1 LSVILTIFAIRE
13 AEREKLLKEKEI
25 EEEQQRV
32 ASLIINRFDAMVS
45 DSEGRILN
53 LLSGSQTQSWDE
65 IFENVCS
72 TIIESEE
79 IVDEIFLVDEKS
91 QVLFPLFKPLF
102 SLDVKGRET
111 RRKNINIQN
120 DASLKRAERLEFQ
133 EKNYPLAIDQYKSIM
148 AAISDKDS
156 QVVLMSRMGR
166 CYEKNGQHA
175 NALKIY
181 QNVLQQCPDEAC
193 SDGIPVRIIA
203 LHQMGNIYRKI
214 QKNVEGAGVFLQ
226 LFEGLLDAR
235 WPLSKSQFH
244 FYRDKITASLETI
257 ILDMSDG
264 EETKRLSRQW
274 KELRQIEEDVL
285 DRMSKIMSL
294 TEDVVPYIGS
304 NLMESFASEN
314 NFRRFSKTV
323 AGDTYIVSQVKMAD
337 DTLFC
342 VSLDPEVLVEKYLP
356 SVLGQLEMQKGWHVQ
371 VSGESER
378 VLAETEGVQQNP
390 PPPQLGY
397 SMQFDETLPPW
408 KINIYQSHPNLAERQ
423 FITRRNIYILSVVV
437 VIAAIVF
444 GGVLA
449 IRSTAKEL
457 ELAKLKSDFV
467 STVSHEFRTPLTSIR
482 YLAELLQRD
491 RVKSKDRRKAYYKTI
506 ARESERL
513 NRFVENVLDFSKIE
527 AGMKE
532 YEFEETDMT
541 ELAKDTL
548 SRFQQ
553 QVNLKDFILE
563 SEVSEKVP
571 KIFADREAI
580 SRALFNLL
588 DNALKYSGKDPKVC
602 LRVRSD
608 GDYILMSVQDEGIGI
623 VSEEQKKVFEKFYR
637 SDKIHESNIKGSGIG
652 LNIVHHIVKAH
663 GGEVILKSEEGKGTN
678 VTIKLPVNLDKNK

>member
-1 LSVILTIFAIRE
+1 
-13 AEREKLLKEKEI
+13 
-25 EEEQQRV
+25 
-32 ASLIINRFDAMVS
+32 
-45 DSEGRILN
+45 
-53 LLSGSQTQSWDE
+53 
-65 IFENVCS
+65 
-72 TIIESEE
+72 
-79 IVDEIFLVDEKS
+79 
-91 QVLFPLFKPLF
+91 
-102 SLDVKGRET
+102 
-111 RRKNINIQN
+111 
-120 DASLKRAERLEFQ
+120 
-133 EKNYPLAIDQYKSIM
+133 
-148 AAISDKDS
+148 
-156 QVVLMSRMGR
+156 
-166 CYEKNGQHA
+166 
-175 NALKIY
+175 
-181 QNVLQQCPDEAC
+181 
-193 SDGIPVRIIA
+193 
-203 LHQMGNIYRKI
+203 
-214 QKNVEGAGVFLQ
+214 
-226 LFEGLLDAR
+226 
-235 WPLSKSQFH
+235 
-244 FYRDKITASLETI
+244 
-257 ILDMSDG
+257 
-264 EETKRLSRQW
+264 
-274 KELRQIEEDVL
+274 
-285 DRMSKIMSL
+285 
-294 TEDVVPYIGS
+294 
-304 NLMESFASEN
+304 ME
-314 NFRRFSKTV
+314 
-323 AGDTYIVSQVKMAD
+323 
-337 DTLFC
+337 
-342 VSLDPEVLVEKYLP
+342 
-356 SVLGQLEMQKGWHVQ
+356 
-371 VSGESER
+371 
-378 VLAETEGVQQNP
+378 
-390 PPPQLGY
+390 
-397 SMQFDETLPPW
+397 FDETLPPW
-408 KINIYQSHPNLAERQ
+408 KINIYQSHPNLAESQ

-571 KIFADREAI
+571 KIFADKEAI

-678 VTIKLPVNLDKNK
+678 VTIKLPANSDKNK